1 MNKKVKIILSWA
13 LVVACMAVIFSLS
26 AQTAG
31 ESSEVSGWLIFIM
44 KLNVSQDFIR
54 TVAHFLEY
62 AGLAVLIFNALY
74 QTSGYQRPFIALIV
88 SSLYAVSDEI
98 HQLFVEGRAFQISD
112 IAIDSLGAA
121 SGITVLILLIKLVSK
136 IKGGGYVDKQ

>member
-1 MNKKVKIILSWA
+1 MNKKAKIIISWG
-13 LVVACMAVIFSLS
+13 LVIICMAVIFSLS

-31 ESSEVSGWLIFIM
+31 ESSEVSGQLIFMM
-44 KLNVSQDFIR
+44 KLNISQDFIR

-62 AGLAVLIFNALY
+62 TGLAVLIFNALY
-74 QTSGYQRPFIALIV
+74 QTFGYQRPFVALIV

-112 IAIDSLGAA
+112 IVFDSLGA
-121 SGITVLILLIKLVSK
+121 SGGITVLILLIKLVSK